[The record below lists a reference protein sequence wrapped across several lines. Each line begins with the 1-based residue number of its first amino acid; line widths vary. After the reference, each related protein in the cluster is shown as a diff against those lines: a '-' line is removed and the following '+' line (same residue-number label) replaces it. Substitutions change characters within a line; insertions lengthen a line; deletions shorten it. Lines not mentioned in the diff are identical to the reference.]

1 MLEMSTVTEEGVSE
15 VRNEACDRLLAH
27 RLEIKLQGKKVE
39 GILNR
44 LHVAVPTPRDSKE
57 RPPFI
62 PEAAL
67 QKKMDADGAKRKL
80 ERHIEAELGDDYILD
95 LKKNYDL
102 PEEEKYDVIPEIWEG
117 KNIADYIDPEILEKL
132 KQLEAEEELRDQ
144 AGFYDFPESEDDE
157 EMKEIR
163 SLARQIRKKK
173 AILSINAKIDNT
185 TKPKVSRPIM
195 KRRER
200 SVSRLRSEMSDLG
213 VELDNGKTHFKRA
226 ASEVRTPR
234 PLKRKREDSEGRV
247 RSSSKTPRD
256 ESGVRDAKMR
266 RKVKTLGKRAQRAM
280 NRQARKGEA
289 DRTIPSLRPKHLL
302 AGRRGVG
309 KADRR

>member
-1 MLEMSTVTEEGVSE
+1 
-15 VRNEACDRLLAH
+15 
-27 RLEIKLQGKKVE
+27 
-39 GILNR
+39 
-44 LHVAVPTPRDSKE
+44 E

-67 QKKMDADGAKRKL
+67 QKKMEADGAKKKL
-80 ERHIEAELGDDYILD
+80 ERDIEAELGDDYILD
-95 LKKNYDL
+95 LKKKYDL
-102 PEEEKYDVIPEIWEG
+102 PEDEKYDVIPEIWEG
-117 KNIADYIDPEILEKL
+117 HNIADYIDPEIFEKL
-132 KQLEAEEELRDQ
+132 KQLEAEEE
-144 AGFYDFPESEDDE
+144 
-157 EMKEIR
+157 

-173 AILSINAKIDNT
+173 AILAINSKIDNT

-195 KRRER
+195 KKRER

-213 VELDNGKTHFKRA
+213 VELDKGKTHFKRA

-247 RSSSKTPRD
+247 RSSSRTPRD
-256 ESGVRDAKMR
+256 QSGIRDAKMR
-266 RKVKTLGKRAQRAM
+266 TKVKKLNKKAQRTM
-280 NRQARKGEA
+280 NRQARKGEG

>member
-1 MLEMSTVTEEGVSE
+1 ME
-15 VRNEACDRLLAH
+15 
-27 RLEIKLQGKKVE
+27 
-39 GILNR
+39 
-44 LHVAVPTPRDSKE
+44 
-57 RPPFI
+57 
-62 PEAAL
+62 
-67 QKKMDADGAKRKL
+67 ADGAKKKL
-80 ERHIEAELGDDYILD
+80 ERDIEAELGDDYILD
-95 LKKNYDL
+95 LKKKYDL
-102 PEEEKYDVIPEIWEG
+102 PEDEKYDVIPEIWEG
-117 KNIADYIDPEILEKL
+117 HNIADYIDPEIFEKL
-132 KQLEAEEELRDQ
+132 KQLEAEEELREQ
-144 AGFYDFPESEDDE
+144 AGFYDFPESEEDE

-173 AILSINAKIDNT
+173 AILAINSKIDNT

-195 KRRER
+195 KKRER

-213 VELDNGKTHFKRA
+213 VELDKGKTHFKRA

-247 RSSSKTPRD
+247 RSSSRTPRD
-256 ESGVRDAKMR
+256 QSGIRDAKMR
-266 RKVKTLGKRAQRAM
+266 TKVKKLNKKAQRTM
-280 NRQARKGEA
+280 NRQARKGEG